1 MPNIQIPDNIPPT
14 DKLAAMELVAKMRA
28 AADKV
33 GAGFIG
39 GFIAPDGTKFIQT
52 NLDDE
57 DDINNLLPEDLR
69 WKSNG
74 ISMTR
79 NVRHSPPT
87 NVSWLENANVPNLK
101 LTLQ

>member
-14 DKLAAMELVAKMRA
+14 DKLASMELVAKMRA

-69 WKSNG
+69 
-74 ISMTR
+74 
-79 NVRHSPPT
+79 
-87 NVSWLENANVPNLK
+87 
-101 LTLQ
+101 

>member
-1 MPNIQIPDNIPPT
+1 MNNIQIPDNIPPT

-69 WKSNG
+69 
-74 ISMTR
+74 
-79 NVRHSPPT
+79 
-87 NVSWLENANVPNLK
+87 
-101 LTLQ
+101 

>member
-1 MPNIQIPDNIPPT
+1 MPKIQIPDNIPPT
-14 DKLAAMELVAKMRA
+14 DKLASMELVAKMRA

-69 WKSNG
+69 
-74 ISMTR
+74 
-79 NVRHSPPT
+79 
-87 NVSWLENANVPNLK
+87 
-101 LTLQ
+101 

>member
-39 GFIAPDGTKFIQT
+39 GFITPDGTKFIQT
-52 NLDDE
+52 NLDENDPNY
-57 DDINNLLPEDLR
+57 IIPEELR
-69 WKSNG
+69 
-74 ISMTR
+74 
-79 NVRHSPPT
+79 
-87 NVSWLENANVPNLK
+87 
-101 LTLQ
+101 

>member
-1 MPNIQIPDNIPPT
+1 
-14 DKLAAMELVAKMRA
+14 MELVAKMRA

-52 NLDDE
+52 NLDGE

-69 WKSNG
+69 
-74 ISMTR
+74 
-79 NVRHSPPT
+79 
-87 NVSWLENANVPNLK
+87 
-101 LTLQ
+101 

>member
-1 MPNIQIPDNIPPT
+1 MPNTQIPDNIPPT
-14 DKLAAMELVAKMRA
+14 DKLASMELVAKMRA

-52 NLDDE
+52 NLDGE

-69 WKSNG
+69 
-74 ISMTR
+74 
-79 NVRHSPPT
+79 
-87 NVSWLENANVPNLK
+87 
-101 LTLQ
+101 

>member
-1 MPNIQIPDNIPPT
+1 MNNIQIPDNIPPT
-14 DKLAAMELVAKMRA
+14 DKLASMELVAKMRA

-69 WKSNG
+69 
-74 ISMTR
+74 
-79 NVRHSPPT
+79 
-87 NVSWLENANVPNLK
+87 
-101 LTLQ
+101 

>member
-14 DKLAAMELVAKMRA
+14 DKLASMELVAKMRA

-57 DDINNLLPEDLR
+57 DDLNNLLPEDLR
-69 WKSNG
+69 
-74 ISMTR
+74 
-79 NVRHSPPT
+79 
-87 NVSWLENANVPNLK
+87 
-101 LTLQ
+101 

>member
-14 DKLAAMELVAKMRA
+14 DKLASMELVPKMRA

-69 WKSNG
+69 
-74 ISMTR
+74 
-79 NVRHSPPT
+79 
-87 NVSWLENANVPNLK
+87 
-101 LTLQ
+101 

>member
-14 DKLAAMELVAKMRA
+14 DKLAAMELIAKMRA

-52 NLDDE
+52 NLDDD

-69 WKSNG
+69 
-74 ISMTR
+74 
-79 NVRHSPPT
+79 
-87 NVSWLENANVPNLK
+87 
-101 LTLQ
+101 

>member
-1 MPNIQIPDNIPPT
+1 MNNIQIPDNIPPT
-14 DKLAAMELVAKMRA
+14 DKLAAMKLVAKMRA

-69 WKSNG
+69 
-74 ISMTR
+74 
-79 NVRHSPPT
+79 
-87 NVSWLENANVPNLK
+87 
-101 LTLQ
+101 

>member
-1 MPNIQIPDNIPPT
+1 MPNIQIPNNIPPT
-14 DKLAAMELVAKMRA
+14 DKLASMELVAKMRA

-69 WKSNG
+69 
-74 ISMTR
+74 
-79 NVRHSPPT
+79 
-87 NVSWLENANVPNLK
+87 
-101 LTLQ
+101 

>member
-14 DKLAAMELVAKMRA
+14 DKLAAMELIAKMRA

-69 WKSNG
+69 
-74 ISMTR
+74 
-79 NVRHSPPT
+79 
-87 NVSWLENANVPNLK
+87 
-101 LTLQ
+101 

>member
-52 NLDDE
+52 NLDGE

-69 WKSNG
+69 
-74 ISMTR
+74 
-79 NVRHSPPT
+79 
-87 NVSWLENANVPNLK
+87 
-101 LTLQ
+101 

>member
-1 MPNIQIPDNIPPT
+1 MDNIQIPDNIPAS

-28 AADKV
+28 AANKV

-57 DDINNLLPEDLR
+57 DDINNLLPDNLR
-69 WKSNG
+69 
-74 ISMTR
+74 
-79 NVRHSPPT
+79 
-87 NVSWLENANVPNLK
+87 
-101 LTLQ
+101 